1 MLPFDVYQLPLNK
14 GFAALLLILS
24 HMLSTLSNVG
34 NIQEAALVSA
44 RAAF

>member
-34 NIQEAALVSA
+34 NIQEALVSA